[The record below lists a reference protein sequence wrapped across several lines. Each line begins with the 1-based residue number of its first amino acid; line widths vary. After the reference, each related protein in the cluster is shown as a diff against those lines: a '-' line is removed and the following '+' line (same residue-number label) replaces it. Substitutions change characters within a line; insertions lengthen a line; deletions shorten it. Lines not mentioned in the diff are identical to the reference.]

1 MDDHDLNT
9 VNRVMPEEHVRE
21 HCANTDECKG
31 YEFAYDTVVKKLSP
45 PEVAG
50 LINRIRALMVTGRLE
65 ANGLTSDEQIAEKLI
80 ESDEAIRL
88 FATNSHPVIFR
99 KIINRD
105 TPAIVIANIF
115 KIIRIR
121 HEIDAKTVDENVA
134 ISALQAHLLQQ
145 CM

>member
-1 MDDHDLNT
+1 M
-9 VNRVMPEEHVRE
+9 
-21 HCANTDECKG
+21 
-31 YEFAYDTVVKKLSP
+31 
-45 PEVAG
+45 
-50 LINRIRALMVTGRLE
+50 TGRLE